1 MLKANQIV
9 SGLELWQ
16 WRKTAIQTAIASD
29 ISPMEVDWLLLT
41 IANLDRLA
49 LRLESFK
56 TWQQIPI
63 KLS

>member
-41 IANLDRLA
+41 IQFILFVKRKQIKIYLINL
-49 LRLESFK
+49 SY
-56 TWQQIPI
+56 
-63 KLS
+63 

>member
-1 MLKANQIV
+1 MLKPNYKV

-16 WRKTAIQTAIASD
+16 WRTTAIQSAIAAD

-49 LRLESFK
+49 LRSK
-56 TWQQIPI
+56 AIR
-63 KLS
+63 